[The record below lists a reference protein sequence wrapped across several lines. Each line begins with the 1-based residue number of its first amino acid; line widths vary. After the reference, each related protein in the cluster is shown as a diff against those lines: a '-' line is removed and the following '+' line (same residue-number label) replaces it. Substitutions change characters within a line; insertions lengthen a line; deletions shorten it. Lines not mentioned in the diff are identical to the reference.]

1 MSQDRVSGEN
11 STKADSTKSPK
22 DISWECLICA
32 AKAQMERAKKTVTE
46 LQRSIRFFEKQ
57 RKSGARFPL

>member
-1 MSQDRVSGEN
+1 VKSS
-11 STKADSTKSPK
+11 KADSTKSPK
-22 DISWECLICA
+22 DISWERLICD
-32 AKAQMERAKKTVTE
+32 AKAQMERAKKTVTA